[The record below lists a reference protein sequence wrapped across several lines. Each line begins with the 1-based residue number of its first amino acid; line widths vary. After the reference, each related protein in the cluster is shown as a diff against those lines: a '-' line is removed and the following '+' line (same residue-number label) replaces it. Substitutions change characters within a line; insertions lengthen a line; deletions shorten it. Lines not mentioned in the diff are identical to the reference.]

1 MTLIIFD
8 CDGVLV
14 DSEILFN
21 MIVAEALTE
30 HGYPIDTDTAIAR
43 FTGMSMPSLLAIV
56 EGELGRRLPKDFTA
70 QCRARANSVLDGQL
84 RPIEGIDIVLTAH
97 EGPRCVASSSS
108 PTRIRRSL
116 KTTGLDRHFADET
129 LFSAAMVAHGKPAP
143 DLFLHAAAEMGA
155 APDACIVIE
164 DSLFGVEAAVAAGM
178 TVLGFVGASHIQ
190 DGHAARMREAGVAV
204 VFDDMTKLP
213 EHLEKFSSR

>member
-1 MTLIIFD
+1 MILTIFD

-21 MIVAEALTE
+21 MVVAEALTE

-43 FTGMSMPSLLAIV
+43 FTGMSMPSLLSIV
-56 EGELGRRLPKDFTA
+56 EGELGRGLPEDFTT
-70 QCRARANSVLDGQL
+70 QCRARANSVLDREL
-84 RPIEGIDIVLTAH
+84 RPIAGIDAVLTDH
-97 EGPRCVASSSS
+97 GGPRCVASSSS

-129 LFSAAMVAHGKPAP
+129 LFSAAMVTHGKPAP

-155 APDACIVIE
+155 ATDACIVIE
-164 DSLFGVEAAVAAGM
+164 DSLLGVEAAVAAGM
-178 TVLGFVGASHIQ
+178 TVLGFTGGSHIR
-190 DGHAARMREAGVAV
+190 DGHAARMREAGVAA
-204 VFDDMTKLP
+204 VFDDMSNLP
-213 EHLEKFSSR
+213 EHLNKFSRR

>member
-56 EGELGRRLPKDFTA
+56 EGELGRRLPEDFTA
-70 QCRARANSVLDGQL
+70 QCRARA
-84 RPIEGIDIVLTAH
+84 
-97 EGPRCVASSSS
+97 
-108 PTRIRRSL
+108 
-116 KTTGLDRHFADET
+116 TTGL
-129 LFSAAMVAHGKPAP
+129 PAVR
-143 DLFLHAAAEMGA
+143 G
-155 APDACIVIE
+155 
-164 DSLFGVEAAVAAGM
+164 VAAGVDGGLLRAGDGVCRAGGAGLRE
-178 TVLGFVGASHIQ
+178 TLASCFFVFG
-190 DGHAARMREAGVAV
+190 
-204 VFDDMTKLP
+204 
-213 EHLEKFSSR
+213 